1 MQHRRDQRLMG
12 TVDQLAPL
20 FMTTVQNGIFLI
32 GIDMGDP
39 AHPAGAAI
47 LFSGDDE
54 FYAQISD
61 AVPASA
67 LGDLAVVFHAA
78 DKRIAT
84 MMRSPGRR
92 VLRRA
97 LPGELP
103 EGISDQDLEA
113 HPGLVA
119 HRPPFAIIRGAN
131 EVSGTVLVHLL
142 IQAAG
147 TAEWRTALRVSSWWL
162 GRLAGLVEDASRYPS
177 QALVAQHDSP
187 V

>member
-54 FYAQISD
+54 FYGQISD
-61 AVPASA
+61 AMPASA
-67 LGDLAVVFHAA
+67 LSDLAVVFHAA
-78 DKRIAT
+78 DKRIAA
-84 MMRSPGRR
+84 MMRSSG
-92 VLRRA
+92 RRA
-97 LPGELP
+97 LPREMP
-103 EGISDQDLEA
+103 DGIASQDLKA
-113 HPGLVA
+113 SPGLVA

-162 GRLAGLVEDASRYPS
+162 GRLAGLAEKASRYPG
-177 QALVAQHDSP
+177 QALAAQHHSP
-187 V
+187 F